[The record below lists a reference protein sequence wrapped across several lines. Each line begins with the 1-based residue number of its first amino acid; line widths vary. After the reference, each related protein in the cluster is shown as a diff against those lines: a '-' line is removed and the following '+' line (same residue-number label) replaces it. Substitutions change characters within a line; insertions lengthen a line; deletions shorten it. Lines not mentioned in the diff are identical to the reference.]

1 VSLAHHAVGS
11 TSAEPVAS
19 GDDGDT
25 REFPCEQCGAN
36 LTFAI
41 GEQRLKCPYCGH
53 DKELAL
59 PDDRDIEEQDFHA
72 ALAAL
77 SRRATERGT
86 AVADKE
92 VTCDDCGGSVLFTDN
107 LTSTS
112 CTYCGAPIQRE
123 NVHDAPSRIPPDGVL
138 PFMVE
143 RQRAKA
149 SVRDWVKSRW
159 FAPNAFKAQGAHGRF
174 DGVYLP
180 YWTYDAMTFS
190 RYRGERGEHYYVT
203 ETDSQGNEKR
213 VRKTRWYPASGSFSR
228 FFDDVLIAA
237 SKRMP
242 QGLLEQLEP
251 WPFDRLLPFTTD
263 VMAGY
268 LAQTYEVNLDDG
280 WDRARGQIDTAL
292 RREAKR
298 RIGGDEQRV
307 HSVRTRYNGIAFKH
321 LLLPVWLMSY
331 RFKEK
336 TYRVGVNA
344 CTGEV
349 IGERPWSALKIALAV
364 VAVAIVVGVVWW
376 LSQNR

>member
-1 VSLAHHAVGS
+1 MTLTLHTVGS
-11 TSAEPVAS
+11 TSAEPIAQ
-19 GDDGDT
+19 GNDGDT

-41 GEQRLKCPYCGH
+41 GQQRLKCPYCGH
-53 DKELAL
+53 EKDLAL
-59 PDDRDIEEQDFHA
+59 PEDQEVAEQDFHE
-72 ALAAL
+72 ALEAL
-77 SRRATERGT
+77 KRRAQQRGT

-92 VTCDDCGGSVLFTDN
+92 VTCETCGGSVVFTDN
-107 LTSTS
+107 LTSLS

-123 NVHDAPSRIPPDGVL
+123 HVHDAAERIPPDGVL

-143 RQRAKA
+143 RGRAKE
-149 SVRDWVKSRW
+149 SVTGWVKSRW
-159 FAPNAFKAQGAHGRF
+159 FAPGAFKAQGAHGRF

-203 ETDSQGNEKR
+203 QTDNQGNDKR

-228 FFDDVLIAA
+228 FFDDVLVAA

-242 QGLLEQLEP
+242 LGLLEQLEP

-268 LAQTYEVNLDDG
+268 FAQTYEVDLEDG
-280 WDRARGQIDTAL
+280 WDRARSKIDSAL

-307 HSVRTRYNGIAFKH
+307 HAVRTRYNGIAFKH
-321 LLLPVWLMSY
+321 LLPVWLMSY
-331 RFKEK
+331 RYKDK

-349 IGERPWSALKIALAV
+349 IGERPYSAIKIALAV
-364 VAVAIVVGVVWW
+364 LTAAVAVGVIWW
-376 LSQNR
+376 LSQSR